1 MKQPGQVVYLVDNDV
16 RGREAVLGALQASS
30 MEVIGF
36 GSGGEYLEHNRTD
49 DSSCLILD
57 LHLPDMSGLDLQRRL
72 LEKANPPVIFVS
84 RQCDIPST
92 VRAMKAGAVE
102 FLTKPV
108 DPEALISAVRVAFAQ
123 DLEQRR
129 KTAELDGLQRRFDH
143 LTAREREVL
152 PLVVGGMLN
161 KQAAAILGITE
172 VTVQVHRGQI
182 MKKMEASSFAELV
195 RMAGKLGIPEPGAL
209 QRPSS
214 LNPG

>member
-1 MKQPGQVVYLVDNDV
+1 MN
-16 RGREAVLGALQASS
+16 
-30 MEVIGF
+30 VIGF
-36 GSGGEYLEHNRTD
+36 RSGSEYLEHNRTD

-84 RQCDIPST
+84 GQCDIPST
-92 VRAMKAGAVE
+92 VRAMKAGAIE

-108 DPEALISAVRVAFAQ
+108 DPEALISAVRVAFTK

-129 KTAELDGLQRRFDH
+129 KTAELDSLQRQFAH
-143 LTAREREVL
+143 LTSREREVL
-152 PLVVGGMLN
+152 PLVAGGMLN
-161 KQAAAILGITE
+161 KQAAAVLGITE

-182 MKKMEASSFAELV
+182 MKKMEASSFADLV
-195 RMAGKLGIPEPGAL
+195 RMAGKLGIPEPRSSMQEMKAQAA